1 MTIVSVERMRE
12 IERLAIGAG
21 ISSEQMMQRAGQKLA
36 EAVKTHYSDL
46 ILGRV
51 VGLIGKGNNGGDT
64 LIALQHLL
72 LDGWQG
78 MAVLLTSRVN
88 DPLFERFV
96 SSGGQAILF
105 GETGFEE
112 ELKTGLKN
120 ASVILDGL
128 LGTGIKLP
136 LKADAAEFL
145 SNTKSA
151 LGQQKIVAVDCPSG
165 VDCDSGEVAPETLP
179 AALTVCMEA
188 VKIGLVKE
196 PAFSYCGEI
205 ETISLELP
213 RGQESKGN
221 EKLLVDKDWAIE
233 HLPKRSAFSHKGSFG
248 KVLIVGG
255 SVNYFG
261 APLLSGKAAYRMG
274 SGLVTLAVPQQVAL
288 TMAGFAP
295 EITWLILDEEDGV
308 IAEPAAELL
317 IKRIGDFTCLAIGP
331 GIGKEETTQRFL
343 ERVLF
348 KPEGN
353 NHRSVGFLSETVS
366 TMREGK
372 FSPLVLDADALRW
385 LSQQEHWPERVK
397 ADLVLTPHPGEMSAL
412 TGVPTEEL
420 QKDRIGYAAEFAQK
434 WHQVVVLKGALTVI
448 AAPSGKVGVIPVATS
463 ALAKAGSGD
472 VLTGI
477 ITSLIGQGMQPFNAA
492 TLGAWIHAQAGL
504 DAAQKVGCEASVLAS
519 DIIASLPTVLSTLL
533 PD

>member
-1 MTIVSVERMRE
+1 MKIVSVERMRE
-12 IERLAIGAG
+12 IERLAIEAG
-21 ISSEQMMQRAGQKLA
+21 VSSEQMMQRAGRKLV
-36 EAVKTHYSDL
+36 EAIKTHYSDL
-46 ILGRV
+46 IPDRV

-64 LIALQHLL
+64 LIALDQLL

-78 MAVLLTSRVN
+78 VAVLLASRAN
-88 DPLFERFV
+88 DPLFKQFV
-96 SSGGQAILF
+96 ADGGQTILF

-112 ELKTGLKN
+112 KLKTGLKN

-145 SNTKSA
+145 SIMKSA

-165 VDCDSGEVAPETLP
+165 VDCDSGEVAPETLT

-213 RGQESKGN
+213 DDLNTKRD
-221 EKLLVDKDWAIE
+221 EKLLIDKDWAVE

-261 APLLSGKAAYRMG
+261 APLLSGRAAYRMG

-288 TMAGFAP
+288 ALAGATP
-295 EITWLILDEEDGV
+295 EITWLVLDEEDGV
-308 IAEPAAELL
+308 IAETAAELL
-317 IKRIGDFTCLAIGP
+317 LKKIGDYTCLAIGP

-343 ERVLF
+343 EKVLF
-348 KPEGN
+348 KPKVN
-353 NHRSVGFLSETVS
+353 NHRNVGFLSETS
-366 TMREGK
+366 PALQTSK
-372 FSPLVLDADALRW
+372 LPPLVLDADALRW
-385 LSQQEHWPERVK
+385 LAQQERWPERVNV
-397 ADLVLTPHPGEMSAL
+397 DMILTPHPGEMSVL
-412 TGVPTEEL
+412 TGLSTEEL
-420 QKDRIGYAAEFAQK
+420 QKDRIGNAAKFAQK
-434 WHQVVVLKGALTVI
+434 WRQVVVLKGALTVI
-448 AAPSGKVGVIPVATS
+448 AAPDGKVGVIPVATS

-477 ITSLIGQGMQPFNAA
+477 IASLIGQGMQPFNAA

-519 DIIASLPTVLSTLL
+519 DIIASLPTVLSAL
-533 PD
+533 PPN